1 MVCLVLFIFCLFTIL
16 IALNYNSNYVGIAF
30 RGSSRQLIYR
40 DFITI
45 NNSSTVTLVNN
56 NSSLPEY
63 DDFPSNHNIN
73 LNYLL

>member
-1 MVCLVLFIFCLFTIL
+1 MVCLVLFLFCLVTIL
-16 IALNYNSNYVGIAF
+16 ISLNYNSNYVGIAF
-30 RGSSRQLIYR
+30 RGTSRQLIYR

-56 NSSLPEY
+56 NSSLLEY
-63 DDFPSNHNIN
+63 DDFPSNRKIN